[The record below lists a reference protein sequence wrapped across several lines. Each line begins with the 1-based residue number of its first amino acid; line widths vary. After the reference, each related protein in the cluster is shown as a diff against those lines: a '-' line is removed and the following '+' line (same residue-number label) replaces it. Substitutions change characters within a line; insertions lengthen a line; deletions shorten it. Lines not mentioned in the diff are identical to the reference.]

1 MILQDHLAGVVQGGA
16 DGSQLDEHL
25 GAVVPLLHHP
35 LDLLQMADGPG
46 QAVNDCLLIFVDMAV
61 GVGDA
66 VGVEVGVV
74 VFLLLLMIVAMAVL
88 VFVKFGH
95 TQPSSLS

>member
-1 MILQDHLAGVVQGGA
+1 M
-16 DGSQLDEHL
+16 
-25 GAVVPLLHHP
+25 P
-35 LDLLQMADGPG
+35 DGPG
-46 QAVNDCLLIFVDMAV
+46 QTVDDGLLVLVDMAV

-74 VFLLLLMIVAMAVL
+74 VFLLLFMIVAMAVL